1 MMKSEMKMN
10 YCNNNSMKTAMR
22 LAACCLLFFAMAGNA
37 WAQGNDGQYVIKKT
51 IYKKVVDNPGPPEI
65 YHYVFDESDQHYL
78 AHVKKGNNYVL
89 KDTITF
95 SPDCLWY
102 SGREISLSG
111 TNHNYYFID
120 DENNVRFLMAPLESG
135 GTLSLSDSQPPVYLL
150 NNTDQNYYF
159 YDWDYDN
166 YPEGA
171 GVARGHQYD
180 GITTP
185 DECTDCGGNMEDG
198 ECWKVYWVE
207 CNSSNFWKLSTNH
220 SYNIT
225 ENSGRFRGVTVTS
238 YEMRI
243 SGTGG
248 LQDLSPFS
256 MEYSNPSHSLS
267 ATITAPFN
275 YIPAYH
281 KYEFND
287 VKLPKDDNSIPATV
301 LTTITHTYYYPND
314 GSNTSAPTDSISSTD
329 WTYNWSI
336 SGAGAEY
343 LSFSNEG
350 TTYIHTSTSATPT
363 LYYRTL
369 NNDGNKTATLTLTVT
384 YQDGSTQTTTAT
396 VTVKT
401 PCQNPSFSASVNYEG
416 VTISWTPTA
425 ESYIV
430 SWKKVGTDEWSTY
443 EAGNV
448 TSHTIPISELEYHTT
463 YDYKVKATCDDGPQT
478 SSQFTTLNQPK
489 AVVGGAVFGGGRM
502 ANVGGKTEVIIINT
516 DSIAAVYGGNDIAG
530 SVLGADGSTIILG
543 VPDNTTYNNGSA
555 STKVRVGDVY
565 GGGNGYYAYN
575 GTSFEPAT
583 NSTATVEAGVSVT
596 TLSPDGEW
604 SVPVWTNEGTASADL
619 TIPTIVKTSITVN
632 TNVVKIDSI
641 FGGAKNAFITNDDAD
656 ANGTSI
662 TVNGGTAFAVFGG
675 NNFGGN
681 QADGK
686 HHIEVNNTKSNSTA
700 YPDGLGRNY
709 GIGYVFGG
717 GNKVEGLTTDIT
729 ITGGMCDT
737 VFAGGNAADVRNA
750 QVVVN
755 CPRTKTFT
763 NAVSSWVEDN
773 VGEINGSYPWDGTGI
788 YNVRALFGG
797 NNRADMT
804 GLPTITLTRGSVGT
818 VYGGGNSGQMLAQ
831 TPDANI
837 IAADFERDY
846 IGDDPLPIYYG
857 THVVMNSANMLVD
870 YLYGGC
876 QMSNVA
882 YSTWVEVKNGHV
894 GTVYGGCNIG
904 GDVGSTRLSFEL
916 PNDELTNEHKQAV
929 QGATYV
935 KASGGTIYGNL
946 FAGGNGFYH
955 CNDGVR
961 YIEGLNFTPGQYHV
975 GKIIPSHNETHVMV
989 SKDEVTNTFVT
1000 VKGNVYAGGNLAYVG
1015 FINATTNGRN
1025 FPTFRGFC
1033 TVQMDGGVVE
1043 GSVYGGGNRASVFGS
1058 NAVQVSGGSIGYI
1071 GDELNEGA
1079 ALYGGNDRAGQVA
1092 QITDRVL
1099 PDSYSL
1105 ASDRETNLKT
1115 IGVKTYVGI
1124 TGKPRI
1130 NTVYGGGNGAY
1141 TYTEDEYCVVTDHP
1155 VQSNTFVDVN
1165 INASGGDGVGGYIN
1179 TVYGGG
1185 NGVTVLDRITVFVN
1199 VDNMPTGESAYDQV
1213 GTIFGGNNKGDLDIL
1228 SDIILL
1234 HGQVNTV
1241 YGGCNEGAMLG
1252 NLSYNGYDNLGSMVH
1267 LRSQYQPNGT
1277 GTPVTPDARVTGF
1290 VYGGCRSNG
1299 VTHNT
1304 LVLVEGGN
1312 HPATF
1317 FGGSD
1322 ISGNVGDTTRVVVR
1336 GTNVTVGTVYGGG
1349 NGNYYYSGNNVYDA
1363 NDHDLLVASALH
1375 PILPPYCDSTSV
1387 EMLGGRCTGSVF
1399 AGGYA
1404 GECGDTYLQVDGC
1417 TVDGGLYGGGNRAG
1431 VTIGAADFASGSTS
1445 ILMTSGSI
1453 GTGVYGGCNATGGVA
1468 GNVSIEITGGTV
1480 GTNDT
1485 HTADIYGGGYGQ
1497 PTTVGGNI
1505 DIKFGEVA
1513 YEGSD
1518 EETHEI
1524 HTEGPILFGDLYGGS
1539 ALGNVNTDDEHNHT
1553 NIITHT
1559 TIHINNGSLHG
1570 NVYGGGLGY
1579 KDEEDSSNDVVAKVF
1594 GKVYVYVGDK
1604 DDEDNYFGKASFLG
1618 RPIDGGTNYG
1628 SSIFGCNN
1636 LNGSPQDYVHVYV
1649 YQTNHTVKD
1658 NCTYTADDREYAI
1671 FQVFG
1676 GGNKASYAPDGG
1688 SATSTKETEVHI
1700 FGCENTIEWVF
1711 GGSNAAHSNSTNTIV
1726 DGGRFQNIFGG
1737 GNGIYGEANV
1747 GTDENLH
1754 HTYSTIKGGR
1764 VGWCFGGSNRLGNCI
1779 NPVQTIYTTSGA
1791 CGPVIIDNLFQGG
1804 NQADQYGEMILNLSC
1819 AAQETYLAAYGGCR
1833 LGNVYGDIIVNVTGG
1848 TIGSLYG
1855 GCQGE
1860 VNWAANVMQCPTQQE
1875 VTDHGDDYP
1884 RELKDFL
1891 EANPHWYGRGG
1902 NITIVVKGGAIGN
1915 LFGGC
1920 EVNGNV
1926 QGTITIVVEEDENE
1940 CDLFIGNVYGAS
1952 DHTPYEP
1959 NDPNIISPRV
1969 NIIKGTIGGD
1979 HDFNNDNE
1987 IQDNERYAGNVFG
2000 GGNLGYVTSN
2010 PRVNIGDGSLTKAVN
2025 ILGSVY
2031 GGGNEGDVNGSA
2043 QVFVVPSTNDLTV
2056 NPPHVSNTGGTGGGT
2071 VTVGTQTCS
2080 TSSTTTIPVGEG
2092 VDISITATPATA
2104 TVDGGYLFNS
2114 WTVSGTG
2121 ASVGNEFLSNTI
2133 FSMGTANATLTAN
2146 FTSVPA
2152 HKLKLVADPSNG
2164 GTFHITINGTVYT
2177 TGTEFWIAQGATVTV
2192 EAIPATGYVF
2202 KKWELDGDASIS
2214 STEVSITNFT
2224 MGTNNAT
2231 LTATFVIP
2239 ARRNNTNNQ

>member
-1 MMKSEMKMN
+1 M
-10 YCNNNSMKTAMR
+10 ARR
-22 LAACCLLFFAMAGNA
+22 LAACCLLLFALAGNA
-37 WAQGNDGQYVIKKT
+37 LAQGQDKQFVIKKT
-51 IYKKVVDNPGPPEI
+51 KYNPAPGEE
-65 YHYVFDESDQHYL
+65 DHYL
-78 AHVKKGNNYVL
+78 AHVYNTTTNAWELQDATEFGPN
-89 KDTITF
+89 
-95 SPDCLWY
+95 CLWY
-102 SGREISLSG
+102 SGREYNLMG

-120 DENNVRFLMAPLESG
+120 DENHVRFLMAPMASG
-135 GTLSLSDSQPPVYLL
+135 GTLSLSSEMPPVYLL
-150 NNTDQNYYF
+150 NNTDHNYYF

-166 YPEGA
+166 RPNGG
-171 GVARGHQYD
+171 GVARGHQYN
-180 GITTP
+180 GITGP
-185 DECTDCGGNMEDG
+185 LECQACAGGQWHEDNE
-198 ECWKVYWVE
+198 ECWAVYWVE
-207 CNSSNFWKLSTNH
+207 CNGTTWSLSTV
-220 SYNIT
+220 SQYNIT
-225 ENSGRFRGVTVTS
+225 ENSGRFRGVTVTPYPLVVVS
-238 YEMRI
+238 PAN
-243 SGTGG
+243 GG
-248 LQDLSPFS
+248 LADLGSFA
-256 MEYSNPSHSLS
+256 MEYPNSQTLS
-267 ATITAPFN
+267 ATITPFR
-275 YIPAYH
+275 YIPAYN
-281 KYEFND
+281 KYDFDE
-287 VKLPKDDNSIPATV
+287 VTVPAVPANSEANPPV
-301 LTTITHTYYYPND
+301 DYVPPTITHHTYYYPY
-314 GSNTSAPTDSISSTD
+314 GSTNTEAPTSDQAVQSGSESQ
-329 WTYNWSI
+329 WTYSWSV
-336 SGAGAEY
+336 SGEGADY

-350 TTYIHTSTSATPT
+350 TDMVHSSTSATPT
-363 LYYRTL
+363 LYYRIE
-369 NNDGNKTATLTLTVT
+369 NNDGHKTATLTLTVT
-384 YQDGSTQTTTAT
+384 YQDGSTQSKSAT
-396 VTVKT
+396 VTVLT
-401 PCQNPSFSASVNYEG
+401 PCQNPQFSASVNYEG

-463 YDYKVKATCDDGPQT
+463 YDYKVKATCDDAPQT
-478 SSQFTTLNQPK
+478 SSQFTTLNQPT
-489 AVVGGAVFGGGRM
+489 AVIGGAVFGGGRM

-530 SVLGADGSTIILG
+530 EVLGADGSTIILG
-543 VPDNTTYNNGSA
+543 VSDNSTYSTTYNNGSA

-583 NSTATVEAGVSVT
+583 NSTATVEAGVSLT

-632 TNVVKIDSI
+632 TNVVKVDSI

-675 NNFGGN
+675 NNYGGN
-681 QADGK
+681 QTAGK
-686 HHIEVNNTKSNSTA
+686 HHIEVNNTKNQTSG

-729 ITGGMCDT
+729 ISGGMCDT
-737 VFAGGNAADVRNA
+737 VFAGGNAADVNEAKVQINCAIGSGSGALYGNIFSNA
-750 QVVVN
+750 IQSYNDNTLVVKQTGYDWN
-755 CPRTKTFT
+755 
-763 NAVSSWVEDN
+763 
-773 VGEINGSYPWDGTGI
+773 GTGI

-797 NNRADMT
+797 NNRADMS
-804 GLPTITLTRGSVGT
+804 GLPTITLTSGSVGT
-818 VYGGGNSGQMLAQ
+818 VYGGGNAGKMLAQ
-831 TPDANI
+831 IPDDEDPEQDPGTGRLASDFEPLLVDMDEDGTPD
-837 IAADFERDY
+837 
-846 IGDDPLPIYYG
+846 PQPIYYS
-857 THVVMNSANMLVD
+857 THVIVDEPTMLVD

-876 QMSNVA
+876 QMSDVK
-882 YSTWVEVKNGHV
+882 YSTWVEVENGHV
-894 GTVYGGCNIG
+894 GTVYGGCNIS
-904 GDVGSTRLSFEL
+904 GDVGSEPRLEYYSDMPGDKYQL
-916 PNDELTNEHKQAV
+916 VK
-929 QGATYV
+929 GGTYV
-935 KASGGTIYGNL
+935 KASGGTIYKNL
-946 FAGGNGFYH
+946 FAGSNGYYH
-955 CNDGVR
+955 CNDGIF
-961 YIEGLNFTPGQYHV
+961 YIDGVINLGHYIGDT
-975 GKIIPSHNETHVMV
+975 IPTHNDTRVMV
-989 SKDEVTNTFVT
+989 SDDVT

-1015 FINATTNGRN
+1015 FINETDQSYR
-1025 FPTFRGFC
+1025 FRDFVGFC
-1033 TVQMDGGVVE
+1033 SVKMDGGVVE

-1071 GDELNEGA
+1071 DGVLNEGA

-1092 QITDRVL
+1092 QITNRVL
-1099 PDSYSL
+1099 PDSYSV
-1105 ASDRETNLKT
+1105 ASDEHTNLKT

-1141 TYTEDEYCVVTDHP
+1141 TYTENEYCDVTDQP

-1199 VDNMPTGESAYDQV
+1199 VEEMPTGESAYDQV

-1228 SDIILL
+1228 SDIIMLN
-1234 HGQVNTV
+1234 GQVNTI
-1241 YGGCNEGAMLG
+1241 YGGCNEGAMQG
-1252 NLSYNGYDNLGSMVH
+1252 SHSYTIDGTTYDNLGSLVY
-1267 LRSQYQPNGT
+1267 LRSSYPGLNGD
-1277 GTPVTPDARVTGF
+1277 VTPDAKVTGY

-1322 ISGNVGDTTRVVVR
+1322 ISGNVGDTTRVVVK
-1336 GTNVTVGTVYGGG
+1336 GGTVGTVYGGG

-1453 GTGVYGGCNATGGVA
+1453 GTGVYGGCNATGEVA
-1468 GNVSIEITGGTV
+1468 GNVNIEITGGTV

-1539 ALGNVNTDDEHNHT
+1539 AFGNVNTDDENNHT

-1559 TIHINNGSLHG
+1559 TIHINNGTLHG

-1579 KDEEDSSNDVVAKVF
+1579 KDEEDSSNDVEAKVF

-1604 DDEDNYFGKASFLG
+1604 DNEDNYFGKASFLG

-1658 NCTYTADDREYAI
+1658 ICTYTADDREYAI

-1676 GGNKASYAPDGG
+1676 GGNKANYAPDGG
-1688 SATSTKETEVHI
+1688 IATSTKETEVHI

-1747 GTDENLH
+1747 GTDEDLH

-1855 GCQGE
+1855 GCQGD

-1891 EANPHWYGRGG
+1891 VANPHWYGRGG

-2056 NPPHVSNTGGTGGGT
+2056 NPPHINTGGTGGGT

-2152 HKLKLVADPSNG
+2152 HKLFLVADPSNG